1 MRTLDG
7 PTSRPATAPEA
18 TQYLTFSLGDN
29 PQPSDE
35 LQMRAFWRR
44 WRELVA
50 Q

>member
-1 MRTLDG
+1 MELIQKNCATLPEDAFIEC
-7 PTSRPATAPEA
+7 SRGMLRE
-18 TQYLTFSLGDN
+18 N